1 MAEPA
6 PLLSIQDLRLAFG
19 GLQVLAGVSVSVG
32 RGEILAL
39 VGPNGA
45 GKTSLLNCVNGLYR
59 PDAGRILYA
68 GGEITG
74 WPPHRVA
81 GRGIARSFQLVELFR
96 HMTVLDNLLLGRHV
110 HMRTGIF
117 TGGLYWGPGLREET
131 AHRRAAEEV
140 LDFLELGGYRRRPV
154 ASLPYGVQKLVGI
167 GRALAMEPTL
177 FLVDEAASGLTRQEK
192 EDLARFML
200 RIKHERGVTILW
212 VEHDVQLV
220 ADLADRIAVLHY
232 GQKISEGAPA
242 AVLADPV
249 VAEAYLG
256 LAGRG

>member
-19 GLQVLAGVSVSVG
+19 GLQVLAGGSGSVG

-68 GGEITG
+68 GEEITG

-117 TGGLYWGPGLREET
+117 TGGLYWGPGLRGET
-131 AHRRAAEEV
+131 AHRRAAAGG
-140 LDFLELGGYRRRPV
+140 LDLLELGGYRRRPV
-154 ASLPYGVQKLVGI
+154 ASLPYGGQKLVGV
-167 GRALAMEPTL
+167 GRGLAL
-177 FLVDEAASGLTRQEK
+177 EAAPL
-192 EDLARFML
+192 LA
-200 RIKHERGVTILW
+200 
-212 VEHDVQLV
+212 
-220 ADLADRIAVLHY
+220 A
-232 GQKISEGAPA
+232 GAAP
-242 AVLADPV
+242 
-249 VAEAYLG
+249 
-256 LAGRG
+256 

>member
-68 GGEITG
+68 GEEITG

-81 GRGIARSFQLVELFR
+81 GRRRGTGPPRGRGGGPGFSGAGRLPAPAGGEPALRGAEARRDRAGPGHGADPLPGGRGRLGIDAPGERGPRAIHAQDQARAR
-96 HMTVLDNLLLGRHV
+96 RDDPLGRA
-110 HMRTGIF
+110 RRPAR
-117 TGGLYWGPGLREET
+117 GGSRRSD
-131 AHRRAAEEV
+131 RRAPLRTEDLRGRASR
-140 LDFLELGGYRRRPV
+140 GAGPPGRRW
-154 ASLPYGVQKLVGI
+154 SLP
-167 GRALAMEPTL
+167 P
-177 FLVDEAASGLTRQEK
+177 
-192 EDLARFML
+192 
-200 RIKHERGVTILW
+200 
-212 VEHDVQLV
+212 
-220 ADLADRIAVLHY
+220 
-232 GQKISEGAPA
+232 AP
-242 AVLADPV
+242 PP
-249 VAEAYLG
+249 
-256 LAGRG
+256 

>member
-68 GGEITG
+68 GEEITG

-96 HMTVLDNLLLGRHV
+96 HMTVLDNLLLGRHI

-131 AHRRAAEEV
+131 VHRRAAEEV

-154 ASLPYGVQKLVGI
+154 AGLPYGGQKLVGGGGGQTGFVTPGA
-167 GRALAMEPTL
+167 GRAFKSVSKRGLRKRVVRRWTR
-177 FLVDEAASGLTRQEK
+177 FTVGRAA
-192 EDLARFML
+192 
-200 RIKHERGVTILW
+200 
-212 VEHDVQLV
+212 
-220 ADLADRIAVLHY
+220 
-232 GQKISEGAPA
+232 
-242 AVLADPV
+242 
-249 VAEAYLG
+249 
-256 LAGRG
+256 

>member
-68 GGEITG
+68 GEEITG

-96 HMTVLDNLLLGRHV
+96 HMTVLDNLLLGRHI

-131 AHRRAAEEV
+131 VHRRAAEEV

-154 ASLPYGVQKLVGI
+154 ASLPYWVQKQEGLYSVPQ
-167 GRALAMEPTL
+167 LPTGWVWVL
-177 FLVDEAASGLTRQEK
+177 FRLESRES
-192 EDLARFML
+192 FH
-200 RIKHERGVTILW
+200 IKHARLPTTW
-212 VEHDVQLV
+212 SM
-220 ADLADRIAVLHY
+220 A
-232 GQKISEGAPA
+232 KISCKYMWMLLKKVIGS
-242 AVLADPV
+242 
-249 VAEAYLG
+249 
-256 LAGRG
+256 